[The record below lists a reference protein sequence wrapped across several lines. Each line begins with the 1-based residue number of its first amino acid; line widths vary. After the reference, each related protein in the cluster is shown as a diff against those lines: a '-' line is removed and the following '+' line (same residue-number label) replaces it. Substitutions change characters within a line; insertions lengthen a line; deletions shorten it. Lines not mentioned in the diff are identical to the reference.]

1 MSGRL
6 EGKRALVTGAGSGI
20 GAAIAVALAEQG
32 ARVAAVDI
40 SQEALD
46 GILAR
51 IGKPAEEAI
60 ALRTDITVEQEVEAA
75 VSAVVQQWG
84 GLDVAVANCGVLL
97 MDADAKVGELSLEAW
112 QKTLDVNLT
121 GAFLTSKHAVN
132 AVQESGGGSII
143 FTASPDGIY
152 GIAPGLTAYSASKG
166 GVYALIKVLAA
177 DYSRHG
183 VRVNGVMPGFTD
195 TPMTKEI
202 MADEEARTILVEQT
216 PIGRPGRPEE
226 VAAVAAFLA
235 SDEASYVTGAVW
247 AVDGG
252 ITAI

>member
-1 MSGRL
+1 VSGRL

-32 ARVAAVDI
+32 AMVAAVDI
-40 SQEALD
+40 SPAALD
-46 GILAR
+46 GVLAR
-51 IGKPAEEAI
+51 IGKPEGEAI
-60 ALRTDITVEQEVEAA
+60 AVRADITVEQEVEAA
-75 VSAVVQQWG
+75 VAAVVQQWG

-112 QKTLDVNLT
+112 QRTLDVNLT
-121 GAFLTSKHAVN
+121 GAFLTAKHAVN
-132 AVQESGGGSII
+132 AIQEGGGSVI

-183 VRVNGVMPGFTD
+183 IRVNGVMPGFTD
-195 TPMTKEI
+195 TPMTREI
-202 MADEEARTILVEQT
+202 MADDEARSILVEQT